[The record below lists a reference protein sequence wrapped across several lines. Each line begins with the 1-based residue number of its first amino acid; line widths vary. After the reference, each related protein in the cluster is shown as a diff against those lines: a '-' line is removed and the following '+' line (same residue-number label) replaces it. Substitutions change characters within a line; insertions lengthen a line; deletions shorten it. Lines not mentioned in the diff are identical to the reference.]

1 MLTVWLPPEMWLP
14 DVIGDRR
21 VILGSSLPRRAEIL
35 ETNLGLTQFEV
46 FPSQFAEDL
55 PKAGKTVEQYVSQTC
70 RCKAEEITTRLKG
83 DEPYVLICCDTVIDC
98 DGKVREK
105 PKTAERQREMIQEY
119 RSLGDIRVI
128 SAVTVISGSGAGGRI
143 EGEATG
149 VCTTRLK
156 FNKQVDDSWIDQYVA
171 GGEGLE
177 VAGGFKYQEKGSYLF
192 ENIEGD
198 YFNIV
203 GLPVATTHRLIEQV
217 LTKN

>member
-1 MLTVWLPPEMWLP
+1 MWLP
-14 DVIGDRR
+14 DLIGDRR

-35 ETNLGLTQFEV
+35 ETNLGVSQFEV

-105 PKTAERQREMIQEY
+105 PKTPERQREMIQEY
-119 RSLGDIRVI
+119 RNIGDIKVI
-128 SAVTVISGSGAGGRI
+128 SAVTVIAGSGAGRI

-156 FNKQVDDSWIDQYVA
+156 FNSQVDDGWIDQYVA
-171 GGEGLE
+171 SGEGLE
-177 VAGGFKYQEKGSYLF
+177 VAGGFKYQEKGSYIF